1 MGITPKFPK
10 YSYFLKNRG
19 VLCPQGVVVGIVF
32 VIVVGMLM
40 YTGVG
45 VVGGMGNFMG
55 MSVWQLSVV
64 VFRVCVCV

>member
-55 MSVWQLSVV
+55 MSV
-64 VFRVCVCV
+64 